1 MLIIAS
7 CNNCGTTILCG
18 GEKEGKYRFCNKTC
32 FDQGRF
38 IVISDQIPFDVV
50 KEQTKLLI
58 KGRAQ
63 NATNKMALS
72 IFIPHI
78 EFGLHLCLLLGLT
91 SFKYRVALVILKLN
105 P

>member
-1 MLIIAS
+1 MLIIVS

-50 KEQTKLLI
+50 KEQTKI
-58 KGRAQ
+58 AHQGPCPKCNKQ
-63 NATNKMALS
+63 NGPVDIYTAHRIWSA
-72 IFIPHI
+72 FV
-78 EFGLHLCLLLGLT
+78 LT
-91 SFKYRVALVILKLN
+91 SWVN
-105 P
+105 